1 MTRSLPQPGAGP
13 AAPAP
18 FNLTRRFSIAALVSV
33 IAVAGALGFVLSRL
47 LGEQLM
53 HRDAVVTREFVQ
65 SIARTDETA
74 PYFASAGANARPL
87 PLEDSFRHFAQMPDV
102 LRANVYG
109 RERQVIWSSDR
120 NLIGRIFGA
129 NEELDDALAGRLVYK
144 SGIVS
149 KEEHVAA
156 ADPFP
161 GKGTQYFVEI
171 YAPVRGP
178 DGAVVGVVELYKTPQ
193 ALFEAIHDGQRTIA
207 IVSAAGGLLLYGVL
221 IGIVRRA
228 DRTMHDQQRRL
239 LENERL
245 AVVGE
250 MAATVAHAI
259 RNPLSSIRTSVE
271 LALDHDPGKFAEP
284 AEDIVREVDKVEH
297 WVRQLLA
304 FSGLGSVAR
313 EALDPNVLVR
323 KALAACERQG
333 ERQGVRVV
341 ATLASPTP
349 EARGDATLIEHVL
362 VNLVSNALDAMPSG
376 GTLAVTTRR
385 VGPECEIA
393 VQDSGAGIRPEDL
406 AHVFEPFFTT
416 KTRGTGLGLALAR
429 RSVEHMGGS
438 LALEN
443 APDAGAIARLRLPA

>member
-1 MTRSLPQPGAGP
+1 MIRPLPQTDAGP
-13 AAPAP
+13 ATPAP

-33 IAVAGALGFVLSRL
+33 IAVAGALGFALSRQ

-74 PYFASAGANARPL
+74 PYFAAAGSDSRPL
-87 PLEDSFRHFAQMPDV
+87 LLEDSFRHFAQMPDV
-102 LRANVYG
+102 LRANVYS
-109 RERQVIWSSDR
+109 RERRVIWSSDR
-120 NLIGRIFGA
+120 NLIGRIFGE
-129 NEELDDALAGRLVYK
+129 NEELDQALSGKLVYK

-156 ADPFP
+156 ADPLP
-161 GKGTQYFVEI
+161 EKGAKYFVEI

-178 DGAVVGVVELYKTPQ
+178 DGGVVGVVELYKTPQ
-193 ALFEAIHDGQRTIA
+193 ALFRAIHDGQRTIA

-228 DRTMHDQQRRL
+228 DRTMRDQQRRL
-239 LENERL
+239 LEGERL

-284 AEDIVREVDKVEH
+284 AEDIVREVDKVED

-304 FSGLGSVAR
+304 FSAPGSIAH

-323 KALAACERQG
+323 KTLASCEHQIA
-333 ERQGVRVV
+333 RQGVRVE
-341 ATLASPTP
+341 AALASPAP
-349 EARGDATLIEHVL
+349 EARGDATLVEHIL
-362 VNLVSNALDAMPSG
+362 VNLVANALDAMPAG

-385 VGPECEIA
+385 VESECEIV

-406 AHVFEPFFTT
+406 ARVFEPFFTT

-438 LALEN
+438 LALGN
-443 APDAGAIARLRLPA
+443 APEAGTIARLRLPA